1 MSRIPGLSIAAA
13 VLLLSGAAAAQNK
26 ITYSYGFGVEVH
38 RQEYREPSLDVTE
51 KGWFGGVTGDAI
63 AALGLW
69 QLRVD
74 GRLAY
79 GMMSYS
85 GSGTEDGIDDF
96 VFEGRVMI
104 GRAIPLGAGGNRIT
118 PYFGYGYRLLYD
130 NLGGHTTSTG
140 AAGYDRMSQYH
151 YLPIG
156 IEGGFRLNQSWAVK
170 PTIEYDWLIRGTQ
183 DSYLSQAVGG
193 LSDMHN
199 TQDSGW
205 GLRGAIMFQTMTEG
219 TAIEFGPFVRYWN
232 IEQSDTKPVTFQG
245 VTVGGGFEPANHTI
259 EAGAALKI
267 LF

>member
-26 ITYSYGFGVEVH
+26 ITYSYGFGVEAH

-104 GRAIPLGAGGNRIT
+104 GRAIPLGPGGNRIT
-118 PYFGYGYRLLYD
+118 PYFGYGYRLLSDY
-130 NLGGHTTSTG
+130 LGGHTTSTG

-170 PTIEYDWLIRGTQ
+170 PTVEYDWLIRGTQ

-193 LSDMHN
+193 FGDLHN

-205 GLRGAIMFQTMTEG
+205 GLRGAIMFQTMTGG

-259 EAGAALKI
+259 EAGTALKI